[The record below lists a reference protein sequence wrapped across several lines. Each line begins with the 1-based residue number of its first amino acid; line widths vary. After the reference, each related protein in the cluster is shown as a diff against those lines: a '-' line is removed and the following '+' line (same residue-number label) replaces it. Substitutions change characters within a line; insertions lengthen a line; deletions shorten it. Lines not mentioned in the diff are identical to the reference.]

1 MMQARFS
8 FRLLLFSLF
17 CLTAQAAR
25 AQQAFGKLV
34 AGIETGFDVAQFSP
48 GIKPRLIPGIQV
60 EVPIGP
66 ISIGAGLSREIY
78 REYEYYTWTGQT
90 VERIENEQPVLFYVA
105 NIHAFRPAYWSIPL
119 KIDYRFHKCHCVYAH
134 LGMTFDFFSDSP
146 PDRVTFEGAETRQA
160 PLTEVRRD
168 QLFKTRTKSYAFGVG
183 FKLHSNDYFRLIARP
198 TYVLSENPEIYTD
211 GPKYLP
217 TFRMT
222 FGFQYA
228 FIRYE

>member
-1 MMQARFS
+1 MQIRF
-8 FRLLLFSLF
+8 LLLLAF
-17 CLTAQAAR
+17 CWNLQVTHAQK
-25 AQQAFGKLV
+25 AFGKLV
-34 AGIETGFDVAQFSP
+34 AGIETGFDVAQFTA
-48 GIKPRLIPGIQV
+48 GIKPRLIPGVQV

-66 ISIGAGLSREIY
+66 ISLGVGLGREIY
-78 REYEYYTWTGQT
+78 RDYEYYTWTGQT
-90 VERIENEQPVLFYVA
+90 VERIENEKPVVYYLA
-105 NIHAFRPAYWSIPL
+105 DIHAFRPAYWTLPI
-119 KIDYRFHKCHCVYAH
+119 KIDYRFHRCHCVYVHA
-134 LGMTFDFFSDSP
+134 GMTVDFFSSSP
-146 PDRVTFEGAETRQA
+146 PDRITFQNAEVKES

-168 QLFKTRTKSYAFGVG
+168 QLFKKTTKSYEIGVG
-183 FKLHSNDYFRLIARP
+183 FKLHSNDYFRIVARP

>member
-1 MMQARFS
+1 MQIRI
-8 FRLLLFSLF
+8 LLALII
-17 CLTAQAAR
+17 CLAASSTH

-34 AGIETGFDVAQFSP
+34 AGLEMGFDVAQFSD
-48 GIKPRLIPGIQV
+48 GIKPRMIPGVQV

-66 ISIGAGLSREIY
+66 VSIGAGLSREIY
-78 REYEYYTWTGQT
+78 RDYEYYTWTGQT
-90 VERIENEQPVLFYVA
+90 TERIEQEKPVIFYISD
-105 NIHAFRPAYWSIPL
+105 IHAFRPAYWSIPV
-119 KIDYRFHKCHCVYAH
+119 KIDYRFHRCHCVYAH
-134 LGMTFDFFSDSP
+134 LGMTFDFFSASP
-146 PDRVTFEGAETRQA
+146 PDRITFQGAEVREA
-160 PLTEVRRD
+160 PLMEVRRD
-168 QLFKTRTKSYAFGVG
+168 QLFKKTTKSYEFGVG
-183 FKLHSNDYFRLIARP
+183 FKLHSNDYFRIVARP

>member
-17 CLTAQAAR
+17 CLTAPAAR

-34 AGIETGFDVAQFSP
+34 AGIETGFDVAQFSA

-60 EVPIGP
+60 EVPIGRF
-66 ISIGAGLSREIY
+66 SIGAGLSREIY

-160 PLTEVRRD
+160 PLLEVRRD
-168 QLFKTRTKSYAFGVG
+168 QLFKTRTKSYEFGVG

>member
-1 MMQARFS
+1 MQKLAF
-8 FRLLLFSLF
+8 LLALF
-17 CLTAQAAR
+17 CIIQTVQAQK
-25 AQQAFGKLV
+25 AFGKLV
-34 AGIETGFDVAQFSP
+34 AGIEMGFDVAQFSD
-48 GIKPRLIPGIQV
+48 GIKPRFIPGVQL

-66 ISIGAGLSREIY
+66 VSIGAGFGREIY
-78 REYEYYTWTGQT
+78 RDYEYYTWTGQT
-90 VERIENEQPVLFYVA
+90 VERIENEKPVVYYLA
-105 NIHAFRPAYWSIPL
+105 DIHAFRPAYWTLPI
-119 KIDYRFHKCHCVYAH
+119 KIDYRFHRCHCVYVHA
-134 LGMTFDFFSDSP
+134 GMTVDFFSSSP
-146 PDRVTFEGAETRQA
+146 PDRVTFRNAEVKES

-168 QLFKTRTKSYAFGVG
+168 QLFKKTTKSYEIGVG
-183 FKLHSNDYFRLIARP
+183 FKLHSNDYFRIVARP